1 MEVSNIAVFGSSGS
15 LGNAFI
21 KHFAVQYP
29 KAVIYAFSRSEQA
42 FDNANVLSHSLDFQD
57 EGAIEQAVIAA
68 TVEQQFDLVIVATGI
83 LHDEIVTPEKSL
95 KQLSINV
102 FRHYYDV
109 DTILPAM
116 IAKYCLPRL
125 NRDNQALFAVLS
137 ARVGSISDNQLG
149 GWYGYRMA
157 KAALNM
163 FIKTAAIEI
172 KRSNKQAVVVGLHP
186 GTVNSPLST
195 PFQCHVPEGKLFS
208 PDYAAQQ
215 LVSVLT
221 QLSPEQSGACFAYDG
236 QEIAP

>member
-1 MEVSNIAVFGSSGS
+1 MQANNIAVFGSSGS
-15 LGNAFI
+15 LGNAFVQRLA
-21 KHFAVQYP
+21 KQYP
-29 KAVIYAFSRSEQA
+29 KAAIHAFSRSQQA
-42 FDNANVLSHSLDFQD
+42 FASANVLSHSLDYQD
-57 EGAIEQAVIAA
+57 EDAIEQAVIAA
-68 TVEQQFDLVIVATGI
+68 TSEQLFDLVIVATGV

-95 KQLSINV
+95 KQLSTAA

-116 IAKYCLPRL
+116 IAKYCLPKL

-186 GTVNSPLST
+186 GTVGSPLSA
-195 PFQCHVPEGKLFS
+195 PFQRHVPEGKLFS
-208 PDYAAQQ
+208 PDYAAEQ
-215 LVSVLT
+215 LVNVLK
-221 QLSPEQSGACFAYDG
+221 QLTPEQSGSCFAYDG
-236 QEIAP
+236 EELTP

>member
-1 MEVSNIAVFGSSGS
+1 MQANNIAVFGSSGS
-15 LGNAFI
+15 LGNAFVQ
-21 KHFAVQYP
+21 HLAGQYP
-29 KAVIYAFSRSEQA
+29 KAVIHAFSRSQQVFA
-42 FDNANVLSHSLDFQD
+42 NANVLSHCLDYQD
-57 EGAIEQAVIAA
+57 EDAIEQAVTAA
-68 TVEQQFDLVIVATGI
+68 TTEQPFDLVIVATGV
-83 LHDEIVTPEKSL
+83 LHDEVVTPEKSL
-95 KQLSINV
+95 KQLSIDA

-186 GTVNSPLST
+186 GTVDSPLSV
-195 PFQCHVPEGKLFS
+195 PFQRHVPEGKLFS
-208 PDYAAQQ
+208 ADYAAEQ
-215 LVSVLT
+215 LINVLK
-221 QLSPEQSGACFAYDG
+221 QLTPDQSGGCFAYDG
-236 QEIAP
+236 QELTP